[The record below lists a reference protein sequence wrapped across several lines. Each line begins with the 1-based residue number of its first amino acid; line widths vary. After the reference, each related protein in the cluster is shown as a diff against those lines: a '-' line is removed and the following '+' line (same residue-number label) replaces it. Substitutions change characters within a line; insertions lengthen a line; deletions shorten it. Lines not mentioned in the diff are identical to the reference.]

1 MAAEHHAGRDAE
13 RRAGAGAG
21 GHAPPSPFLWPLIWS
36 ASAGAAAASL
46 FESAA
51 QHWLA
56 LGDDTPP
63 EPEWTTPNT
72 VALELPSM
80 RLRDFGKGERGRP
93 TIVCAPYAL
102 HGATIVDFAPGHS
115 LVEAL
120 RRGGLARPLVTDWR
134 SATPEMRFFSID
146 TYLADLNVA
155 VDELTPPVDLVGLC
169 QGGWL
174 ALVYA
179 ARFPGKVGRLVLAG
193 APVDIDAAE
202 SPMSRAVRGL
212 PLSTFESLVRLGDGR
227 VLGRY
232 VREAWAPALDAADA
246 GHVLQ
251 APAGLEPDRL
261 RELEARF
268 RHWYAWTVD
277 LPGPYYLQAV
287 DLLYRQNQIAQGR
300 FVALGRRID
309 LADVRAPLFLLAA
322 RDDEIVPAEQLF
334 AAAHLVGSADGA
346 IETAIEPCG
355 HLGLFLGAG
364 TLGGAWTRIA
374 HWLCADRLI
383 AKAS

>member
-1 MAAEHHAGRDAE
+1 MAVEHHAGRDAE
-13 RRAGAGAG
+13 RRAGAGAD
-21 GHAPPSPFLWPLIWS
+21 APLFSFLWPLIWT

-46 FESAA
+46 FESTAL
-51 QHWLA
+51 HWLA
-56 LGDDTPP
+56 LGDGTPA

-120 RRGGLARPLVTDWR
+120 RRGGLTRPLVTDWR

-179 ARFPGKVGRLVLAG
+179 ARFPGKVRRLVLAG
-193 APVDIDAAE
+193 APVDVDAAE
-202 SPMSRAVRGL
+202 SPMSRAVRGI

-232 VREAWAPALDAADA
+232 VREAWAPRSMPPRPAMSSRSRPVSSRTDCASSRRDFATGTPGPSICRA
-246 GHVLQ
+246 VL
-251 APAGLEPDRL
+251 PAGGGPPLSAEPDRA
-261 RELEARF
+261 REVRRAGPPDRSCRRACTLVPAGARGTTRSF
-268 RHWYAWTVD
+268 RPSSC
-277 LPGPYYLQAV
+277 LP
-287 DLLYRQNQIAQGR
+287 
-300 FVALGRRID
+300 RR
-309 LADVRAPLFLLAA
+309 ASSAA
-322 RDDEIVPAEQLF
+322 RTARSRRRSSHVVISACSSAPEPSAGPGRALRI
-334 AAAHLVGSADGA
+334 GSA
-346 IETAIEPCG
+346 
-355 HLGLFLGAG
+355 
-364 TLGGAWTRIA
+364 RIG
-374 HWLCADRLI
+374 
-383 AKAS
+383 